1 MGGNNYDRDVG
12 KSSSSGHFSIGGS
25 SSSKSKK
32 DLGRVGLH
40 PDLNPFGKIITSLK
54 ECPVV
59 IVLDVTGSNIEF
71 ARIFYDKAPMLHGQ
85 IEQQGYLKDFD
96 ICFIATGDANGD
108 YAPLQVCNF
117 EYGIALDNQLKKL
130 FLEGGGG
137 GQEMETYELATYY
150 LLKSCNMP
158 NAKMPLCFII
168 GDEAPYPY
176 LHPEIVES
184 ILGENISEPI
194 SNRSIFSDL
203 FKKFYGNA
211 FFIQNPYCG
220 TESGYT
226 TQTKS
231 IKEKWIE
238 AFGALNSEKIIP
250 VYEEKSIIDIILGKI
265 AMVARARDMNSYLD
279 DMKGRGQSTKRIENV
294 QKSLKD
300 STSIVPYADGVNLP
314 DVFGKDRKSGGR
326 RF

>member
-1 MGGNNYDRDVG
+1 MGGDTYDRDVG
-12 KSSSSGHFSIGGS
+12 KSSSSGHFGSGGTS
-25 SSSKSKK
+25 SSRSKK
-32 DLGRVGLH
+32 DLGRSGLH
-40 PDLNPFGKIITSLK
+40 PDLNPAGKIITSLK
-54 ECPVV
+54 ESPVV
-59 IVLDVTGSNIEF
+59 VVLDVTGSNIEF

-96 ICFIATGDANGD
+96 ICFIATGDAYCD
-108 YAPLQVCNF
+108 YAPLQVCDF

-137 GQEMETYELATYY
+137 GGQMETYELAAHY
-150 LLKSCNMP
+150 LNASCKMP
-158 NAKMPLCFII
+158 NAKVPFCFII

-176 LHPEIVES
+176 LTND
-184 ILGENISEPI
+184 ILQPVLKENLTEQI
-194 SNRSIFSDL
+194 SNKAIFSKL
-203 FKKFYGNA
+203 FKKFCGNV

-220 TESGYT
+220 TQRGYNSH
-226 TQTKS
+226 TQN
-231 IKEKWIE
+231 IKEAWVE

-265 AMVARARDMNSYLD
+265 AMVSKIRDMATYLD

-294 QKSLKD
+294 KKSLKD
-300 STSIVPYADGVNLP
+300 STSIVPYADGINLP
-314 DVFGKDRKSGGR
+314 DVFGKDKKSGGR